1 MQQLTS
7 DAERAI
13 ANLSERYRVSQDAVR
28 TLLFAVSNGGGGM
41 AQFSHPELGGSGQWM
56 RGGMT
61 MVGDM
66 FNYGLQGTVS
76 GICSELSN
84 LLASTQVF
92 LPLPSRMSSGQQ
104 QQQYNGFGSF
114 GGYGGNWWPAD
125 LGSPSSSGGQNGS
138 SYAYFP
144 QARRLA
150 VQSNGQISVYDTL
163 DHQIGGVQQQQ
174 GGPSG
179 SQSFSSQFGTFTV
192 ESLPLVSGNG
202 GGGNNGGNW
211 SNNPP
216 PVENPIPQ
224 QPSYVQPPAQNYGN
238 GSSAEA
244 QGDVIATLERL
255 GALRDK
261 GILSDQEFQAKKA
274 DLLSRL

>member
-7 DAERAI
+7 DAERTI
-13 ANLSERYRVSQDAVR
+13 ANLADRYRVSQDAVR
-28 TLLFAVSNGGGGM
+28 TLLFAVSNGGGSM

-84 LLASTQVF
+84 LLASSTQVF
-92 LPLPSRMSSGQQ
+92 LPLPRMTSGQQ
-104 QQQYNGFGSF
+104 QQQNNNGFGSF
-114 GGYGGNWWPAD
+114 GGYGGQWWPAD

-138 SYAYFP
+138 NYAYFP

-150 VQSNGQISVYDTL
+150 VQSSNGQISVYDTL
-163 DHQIGGVQQQQ
+163 DHNIGGVQQQQ

-192 ESLPLVSGNG
+192 ESLPLVSGQGSGNG
-202 GGGNNGGNW
+202 PAPYIDN
-211 SNNPP
+211 S
-216 PVENPIPQ
+216 VSQ
-224 QPSYVQPPAQNYGN
+224 QPSYVQQPAQSYG
-238 GSSAEA
+238 GGQGDGQ

-261 GILSDQEFQAKKA
+261 GILSEQEFQAKKA

>member
-1 MQQLTS
+1 MQPLTS
-7 DAERAI
+7 DAERTI

-66 FNYGLQGTVS
+66 FNYGLQSTVS

-92 LPLPSRMSSGQQ
+92 MPPPPRMSSGQQ

-138 SYAYFP
+138 NYAYFP

-202 GGGNNGGNW
+202 SGNW
-211 SNNPP
+211 SNTPP
-216 PVENPIPQ
+216 PVENPMPQ
-224 QPSYVQPPAQNYGN
+224 QPSYVVQQPAQNYSG
-238 GSSAEA
+238 GSSSDA

-261 GILSDQEFQAKKA
+261 GILSDEEFQSKKA
-274 DLLSRL
+274 ELLSRL